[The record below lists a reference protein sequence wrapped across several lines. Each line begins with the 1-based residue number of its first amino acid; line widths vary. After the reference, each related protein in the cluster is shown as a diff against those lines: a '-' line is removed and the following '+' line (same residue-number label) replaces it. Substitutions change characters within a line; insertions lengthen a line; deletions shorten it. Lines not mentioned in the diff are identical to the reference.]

1 MFIICTSVTIASSE
15 ERTSLKMCMKL
26 LNIKDGD
33 YVFMGVRECIERD
46 GA

>member
-1 MFIICTSVTIASSE
+1 
-15 ERTSLKMCMKL
+15 MKL

-46 GA
+46 GAQEAEILP